1 MVAAKI
7 LNDIGMTNT
16 PNTGQL
22 KLSDQKQTPTM
33 LGRDGA
39 SKAFEW
45 QITLTLVT
53 DQWSASKQTPTWCQQ
68 RF

>member
-7 LNDIGMTNT
+7 LNYIGMTNT

-22 KLSDQKQTPTM
+22 KLTDQKKTPTM
-33 LGRDGA
+33 LGQDGA

-45 QITLTLVT
+45 
-53 DQWSASKQTPTWCQQ
+53 
-68 RF
+68 

>member
-7 LNDIGMTNT
+7 LNDIDMANT

-22 KLSDQKQTPTM
+22 KLSDQKQTPTKF
-33 LGRDGA
+33 GRDGA

-45 QITLTLVT
+45 
-53 DQWSASKQTPTWCQQ
+53 
-68 RF
+68 

>member
-1 MVAAKI
+1 MVVAAKI

-22 KLSDQKQTPTM
+22 KLSDQKQTPTIF
-33 LGRDGA
+33 GRDGA

-45 QITLTLVT
+45 
-53 DQWSASKQTPTWCQQ
+53 
-68 RF
+68 